1 MSDQEDALPAEVDR
15 VWHALKRRGWHP
27 GRTDDTLSAC
37 VRAVIDAAPI
47 GPYNRGVDAVIK
59 RQEDALPAL
68 PEPYWPGFRPSLD
81 SRVDL
86 FTADQMHS
94 YARAAL
100 AARDADLARYRS
112 MYQGMATEA
121 ARLKFLALTGQSDAA
136 RDDARD
142 AERLEWLMHRIT
154 GKELRRIGIITSG
167 AANMWRDAI
176 DAAIDSARGKA

>member
-1 MSDQEDALPAEVDR
+1 MSD
-15 VWHALKRRGWHP
+15 
-27 GRTDDTLSAC
+27 
-37 VRAVIDAAPI
+37 
-47 GPYNRGVDAVIK
+47 
-59 RQEDALPAL
+59 QEDALPAL

-142 AERLEWLMHRIT
+142 AEIARLREALREGERLVRLRWNVQNKEYHLQCKGWL
-154 GKELRRIGIITSG
+154 
-167 AANMWRDAI
+167 AALWEE
-176 DAAIDSARGKA
+176 KA

>member
-1 MSDQEDALPAEVDR
+1 MRIRWLAPCLLLAGCQEPTAPVEPWSWELP
-15 VWHALKRRGWHP
+15 
-27 GRTDDTLSAC
+27 
-37 VRAVIDAAPI
+37 
-47 GPYNRGVDAVIK
+47 
-59 RQEDALPAL
+59 PAL